1 MSLTLVT
8 CTVPVVFELVSET
21 TLISGEAAAFAE
33 NPLYDAEKMGSAV
46 DHANGVTR
54 SRVPASTLN

>member
-21 TLISGEAAAFAE
+21 TLISGEAAAFARSKGAGRFE
-33 NPLYDAEKMGSAV
+33 ISLTHTDTLAQAV
-46 DHANGVTR
+46 VAAL
-54 SRVPASTLN
+54 PE